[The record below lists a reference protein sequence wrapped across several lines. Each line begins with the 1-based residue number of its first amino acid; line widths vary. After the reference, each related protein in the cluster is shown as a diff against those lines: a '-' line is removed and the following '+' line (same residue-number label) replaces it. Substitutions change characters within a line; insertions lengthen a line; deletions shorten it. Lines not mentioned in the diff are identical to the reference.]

1 MRQVR
6 IKRMH
11 IENFKG
17 LRVFDIEFDPVRTSV
32 VGANGTGKT
41 TLHDAY
47 LWLLTGADS
56 NGSSAFYVQP
66 LDGESRTIDHLNTA
80 VSCVMSFDGEEHE
93 LKRTFEQKWTRKR
106 GTKEDVL
113 CGNTSGY
120 FIDNVPVKAGEYSAE
135 VSRML
140 CCIDN
145 FTLISS
151 VYAFERLDTKV
162 KRAKLIE
169 MAGVIP
175 EIMNESDY
183 PRLWNYWQRVK
194 DIERVKKEVAFELQG
209 LKDAKSKIPVMIT
222 ENERDLPEGIDF
234 DAIRNEIASKKSEI
248 ESIDSTLQKKAD
260 SRSGAFSAV
269 ANLTAQAKDVD
280 SQIEDLLSSIRK
292 QRGKVELDAMSEKN
306 KAYSRVSE
314 IESRIR
320 IAKNEATMLGS
331 QKINLDA
338 RLQTAREQW
347 KTKNAETFREDVM
360 SECPTCHRP
369 FSEEEMTTMRN
380 ELVKAFN
387 ESKTEVMKAIVAN
400 GNEIQSQLTSV
411 KSQIEAKIS
420 EIAAMESDL
429 AEARKALSEA
439 VAKANSIPT
448 VEQAAEASIEY
459 GNLVRRK
466 AEIRQAIAEA
476 TPTEGQDEI
485 ELKNKKERLSSEVES
500 LLRELAKED
509 NIAKVARRRA
519 ELEAEDARLSDEIA
533 ELDGI
538 LYEIQKYAK
547 ARINIVEEMV
557 SSRFKY
563 VRWKMYE
570 PNLTNDGEKEICECL
585 VDGVPVSRNVNLAG
599 RINAGIDIINALS
612 SWLGLSVPLWIDG
625 KESVTSLIDTDAQLI
640 TLQVAE
646 KQPLRVAYNI

>member
-1 MRQVR
+1 
-6 IKRMH
+6 MH
-11 IENFKG
+11 VENFKG

-47 LWLLTGADS
+47 LWLLTGTDS
-56 NGSSAFYVQP
+56 NGSSAFCVQP
-66 LDGESRTIDHLNTA
+66 LDGDSRTIDHLNTA

-93 LKRTFEQKWTRKR
+93 LKRTFEQKWTRRR

-120 FIDNVPVKAGEYSAE
+120 FIDGVPMKAGEYSAE

-183 PRLWNYWQRVK
+183 PHLWNYWQRVK

-292 QRGKVELDAMSEKN
+292 QRGKVELEAMSGKN
-306 KAYSRVSE
+306 KAYSHVSE
-314 IESRIR
+314 IESKIR
-320 IAKNEATMLGS
+320 IIKNEASMLGG
-331 QKINLDA
+331 QKNNLDA

-347 KTKNAETFREDVM
+347 KAKNAETFNDSVM

-369 FSEEEMTTMRN
+369 FSEEEIASMRN

-387 ESKTEVMKAIVAN
+387 ESKTKVMRAIVDN
-400 GNEIQSQLTSV
+400 GNEIASQLSSV
-411 KSQIEAKIS
+411 KSQIEAKNS
-420 EIAAMESDL
+420 EIASLESELDD
-429 AEARKALSEA
+429 ARKGLSEA
-439 VAKANSIPT
+439 VAKVGSIPT

-476 TPTEGQDEI
+476 TPSESQDEI
-485 ELKNKKERLSSEVES
+485 ELRNRKERLSSEVES

-509 NIAKVARRRA
+509 NIAKVAKRRA

-533 ELDGI
+533 KLDGV
-538 LYEIQKYAK
+538 LYEIQRYAK
-547 ARINIVEEMV
+547 ARINIVEDMV

-585 VDGVPVSRNVNLAG
+585 VDGVPVSRNVNQAG

-646 KQPLRVAYNI
+646 NQPLRVAYNL

>member
-1 MRQVR
+1 
-6 IKRMH
+6 MH

-17 LRVFDIEFDPVRTSV
+17 LRLFDIEFDPKRTTV
-32 VGANGTGKT
+32 IGANGTGKT

-66 LDGESRTIDHLNTA
+66 LDGESRTIDHLNTT
-80 VSCVMSFDGEEHE
+80 VSCLMSFDGVEHE
-93 LKRTFEQKWTRKR
+93 LKRTFEQKWTRRR

-120 FIDNVPVKAGEYSAE
+120 FIDNVPMKAGEYSAE
-135 VSRML
+135 IAKML
-140 CCIDN
+140 CSIDN

-169 MAGVIP
+169 MAGAIP
-175 EIMNESDY
+175 DIMNEADY
-183 PRLWNYWQRVK
+183 PRLWKYWQTVK
-194 DIERVKKEVAFELQG
+194 DIDQIRKTVAFKLQG
-209 LKDAKSKIPVMIT
+209 LKEAKGKIPVKIN

-234 DAIRNEIASKKSEI
+234 DTIRNEIAAKKGEI
-248 ESIDSTLQKKAD
+248 EGIDATLHKKAD
-260 SRSGAFSAV
+260 GRSGAFSAV

-280 SQIEDLLSSIRK
+280 AQIEELLSSIRNR
-292 QRGKVELDAMSEKN
+292 RGKVELDAMSEKN

-314 IESRIR
+314 IESKIR
-320 IAKNEATMLGS
+320 IAKNESTMLGS
-331 QKINLDA
+331 QKINLEA
-338 RLQTAREQW
+338 KLQTAREQW
-347 KTKNAETFREDVM
+347 KTKNAETYSEKVV

-369 FSEEEMTTMRN
+369 FSEEEMITMRN

-400 GNEIQSQLTSV
+400 GNEISAQLASV
-411 KSQIEAKIS
+411 KSQIETKNA
-420 EIAAMESDL
+420 EVTAMESEL
-429 AEARKALSEA
+429 TEARKALSEA
-439 VAKANSIPT
+439 VAKVDSIPT

-466 AEIRQAIAEA
+466 SEIHQAIAEA
-476 TPTEGQDEI
+476 TPSEGQDEI
-485 ELKNKKERLSSEVES
+485 ELRNRKERLSVEVES

-509 NIAKVARRRA
+509 NIAKVAKRRA
-519 ELEAEDARLSDEIA
+519 ELEAEDARLSEEIA
-533 ELDGI
+533 ELDGVA
-538 LYEIQKYAK
+538 YEIQKYAK

-585 VDGVPVSRNVNLAG
+585 VDGVPVSKNGNQAG
-599 RINAGIDIINALS
+599 KINAGIDIINAMS

-625 KESVTSLIDTDAQLI
+625 KESVTNLIDTDAQLI

-646 KQPLRVAYNI
+646 KQPLRVAYNL

>member
-1 MRQVR
+1 
-6 IKRMH
+6 MH
-11 IENFKG
+11 VENFKG

-56 NGSSAFYVQP
+56 NGSSAFCVQP
-66 LDGESRTIDHLNTA
+66 LDGDSRTIDHLNTA
-80 VSCVMSFDGEEHE
+80 VSCVMSFDGEEYE
-93 LKRTFEQKWTRKR
+93 LKRTFEQKWTRRR
-106 GTKEDVL
+106 GTKDDVL

-120 FIDNVPVKAGEYSAE
+120 FIDGVPMKAGEYSEAIAK
-135 VSRML
+135 ML
-140 CCIDN
+140 CGADN

-169 MAGVIP
+169 MAGTIP
-175 EIMNESDY
+175 DIMNETDY
-183 PRLWNYWQRVK
+183 PRLWKYWQNVK
-194 DIERVKKEVAFELQG
+194 DVDSIRKTVAFKLQG
-209 LKDAKSKIPVMIT
+209 LKEDKGRIPVKIT
-222 ENERDLPEGIDF
+222 ENERDLPEGVDF
-234 DAIRNEIASKKSEI
+234 DSIRNEIAARKGEI
-248 ESIDSTLQKKAD
+248 EGIDATLQKKAD
-260 SRSGAFSAV
+260 GRNGAFSAV
-269 ANLTAQAKDVD
+269 AGLTAQAKDVD
-280 SQIEDLLSSIRK
+280 AQIEDLLSSIRK

-314 IESRIR
+314 IESKIR
-320 IAKNEATMLGS
+320 IAKNEATMLGR
-331 QKINLDA
+331 QKINLEA

-347 KTKNAETFREDVM
+347 KTKNAETFREEAV

-369 FSEEEMTTMRN
+369 FSEEEITSMRN

-400 GNEIQSQLTSV
+400 GNEIQSQLASV
-411 KSQIEAKIS
+411 KSQIEAKNS

-429 AEARKALSEA
+429 AEARKVLSEA
-439 VAKANSIPT
+439 VAKVNSVPT

-485 ELKNKKERLSSEVES
+485 ELRNRKERLSSEVES

-509 NIAKVARRRA
+509 NIAKVAKRRA

-533 ELDGI
+533 ELDGV
-538 LYEIQKYAK
+538 LYEIQRYSK
-547 ARINIVEEMV
+547 ARINIVEDMV

-585 VDGVPVSRNVNLAG
+585 VDGVPVSRNVNQAG

-646 KQPLRVAYNI
+646 NQPLRVAYNL

>member
-1 MRQVR
+1 
-6 IKRMH
+6 MH
-11 IENFKG
+11 VENFKG

-47 LWLLTGADS
+47 LWLLTGTDS
-56 NGSSAFYVQP
+56 NGSSAFCVQP
-66 LDGESRTIDHLNTA
+66 LDGDSRTIDHLNTA

-93 LKRTFEQKWTRKR
+93 LKRTFEQKWTRRR

-120 FIDNVPVKAGEYSAE
+120 FIDGVPMKAGEYSEAIAK
-135 VSRML
+135 ML
-140 CCIDN
+140 CGADN
-145 FTLISS
+145 FALISS

-169 MAGVIP
+169 MAGTIP
-175 EIMNESDY
+175 DIMNETDY
-183 PRLWNYWQRVK
+183 PRLWKYWQNVK
-194 DIERVKKEVAFELQG
+194 DVDSIRKTVAFKLQG
-209 LKDAKSKIPVMIT
+209 LKEDKGRIPVKIT
-222 ENERDLPEGIDF
+222 ENERDLPEGVDF
-234 DAIRNEIASKKSEI
+234 DSIRNEIAARKGEI
-248 ESIDSTLQKKAD
+248 EGIDATLQKKAD
-260 SRSGAFSAV
+260 GRNGAFSVV
-269 ANLTAQAKDVD
+269 AGLTAQAKDVD
-280 SQIEDLLSSIRK
+280 AQIEDLLSSIRK
-292 QRGKVELDAMSEKN
+292 QRGKVELEAMSEKN

-331 QKINLDA
+331 QKINLEP

-347 KTKNAETFREDVM
+347 KTKNAETFREEAV

-369 FSEEEMTTMRN
+369 FSEEEITSMRN
-380 ELVKAFN
+380 ELVKTFN
-387 ESKTEVMKAIVAN
+387 ESKMEVMKAIVAN

-411 KSQIEAKIS
+411 KSQIEAKNS

-429 AEARKALSEA
+429 TEARKVLSDA
-439 VAKANSIPT
+439 VSKVNSVPT

-476 TPTEGQDEI
+476 TPSESQDEI
-485 ELKNKKERLSSEVES
+485 ELRNKKERLSSEVES

-509 NIAKVARRRA
+509 NIAKVAKRRA

-533 ELDGI
+533 ELDGV
-538 LYEIQKYAK
+538 LYEIQRYAK
-547 ARINIVEEMV
+547 ARINIVEDMV

-585 VDGVPVSRNVNLAG
+585 VDGVPVSRNVNQAG

-646 KQPLRVAYNI
+646 NQPLRVAYNL

>member
-1 MRQVR
+1 
-6 IKRMH
+6 MH

-17 LRVFDIEFDPVRTSV
+17 LRLFDIDFDPERTTV

-47 LWLLTGADS
+47 LWMLTGADS
-56 NGSSAFYVQP
+56 NGSSAFCVQP
-66 LDGESRTIDHLNTA
+66 LDGDSRTIDHLNTA

-93 LKRTFEQKWTRKR
+93 LKRTFEQKWTRRR
-106 GTKEDVL
+106 GTKDDVL

-120 FIDNVPVKAGEYSAE
+120 FIDGVPMKAGEYSEAIAK
-135 VSRML
+135 ML
-140 CCIDN
+140 CGADN

-169 MAGVIP
+169 MAGTIP
-175 EIMNESDY
+175 DIMNETDY
-183 PRLWNYWQRVK
+183 PRLWKYWQNVK
-194 DIERVKKEVAFELQG
+194 DVDSIRKTVAFKLQG
-209 LKDAKSKIPVMIT
+209 LKEDKGRIPVKIT
-222 ENERDLPEGIDF
+222 ENERDLPEGVDF
-234 DAIRNEIASKKSEI
+234 DSIRNEIAARKGEI
-248 ESIDSTLQKKAD
+248 EGIDATLQKKAD
-260 SRSGAFSAV
+260 GRNGAFSAV
-269 ANLTAQAKDVD
+269 AGLTAQAKDVD
-280 SQIEDLLSSIRK
+280 AQIEDLLSSIRK
-292 QRGKVELDAMSEKN
+292 QRGKVELEAMSEKN

-331 QKINLDA
+331 QKINLEA

-347 KTKNAETFREDVM
+347 KTKNAETFREEAV

-369 FSEEEMTTMRN
+369 FSEEEITSMRN

-400 GNEIQSQLTSV
+400 GNEIQSQLASV
-411 KSQIEAKIS
+411 KSQIEAKNS

-429 AEARKALSEA
+429 AEARKVLSDA
-439 VAKANSIPT
+439 VSKVNSVPT

-476 TPTEGQDEI
+476 TPSESQDEI
-485 ELKNKKERLSSEVES
+485 ELRNKKERLSSEVES

-509 NIAKVARRRA
+509 NIAKVDKRRA

-533 ELDGI
+533 ELDGV
-538 LYEIQKYAK
+538 LYEIQRYAK
-547 ARINIVEEMV
+547 ARINIVEDMV

-585 VDGVPVSRNVNLAG
+585 VDGVPVSRNVNQAG

-646 KQPLRVAYNI
+646 NQPLRVAYNI

>member
-1 MRQVR
+1 
-6 IKRMH
+6 MH
-11 IENFKG
+11 VENFKG

-47 LWLLTGADS
+47 LWLLTGTDS
-56 NGSSAFYVQP
+56 NGSSAFCVQP
-66 LDGESRTIDHLNTA
+66 LDGDSRTIDHLNTA

-93 LKRTFEQKWTRKR
+93 LKRTFEQKWTRRR

-120 FIDNVPVKAGEYSAE
+120 FIDGVPMKAGEYSEAIAK
-135 VSRML
+135 ML
-140 CCIDN
+140 CGADN

-169 MAGVIP
+169 MAGTIP
-175 EIMNESDY
+175 DITNETDY
-183 PRLWNYWQRVK
+183 PRLWKYWQNVK
-194 DIERVKKEVAFELQG
+194 DVDSIRKTVSFKMQG
-209 LKDAKSKIPVMIT
+209 LKDAKDKIPVKIT
-222 ENERDLPEGIDF
+222 ENERDLPEGVDF
-234 DAIRNEIASKKSEI
+234 DSIRNEIAARKGEI
-248 ESIDSTLQKKAD
+248 EGIDATLQKKAD
-260 SRSGAFSAV
+260 GRNGAFSAV
-269 ANLTAQAKDVD
+269 AGLTAQAKDVD
-280 SQIEDLLSSIRK
+280 AQIEDLLSSIRK
-292 QRGKVELDAMSEKN
+292 QRGEVEMEAMSEKN

-331 QKINLDA
+331 QKINLEA

-347 KTKNAETFREDVM
+347 KTKNAETFREEAV

-369 FSEEEMTTMRN
+369 FSEEEITSMRN

-411 KSQIEAKIS
+411 KSQIEAKNS

-429 AEARKALSEA
+429 TDARKVLSDA
-439 VAKANSIPT
+439 VSKANSIPT

-476 TPTEGQDEI
+476 TPSESQDEI
-485 ELKNKKERLSSEVES
+485 ELRNRKERLSSEAES

-509 NIAKVARRRA
+509 NIAKVAKRRA

-533 ELDGI
+533 ELDGV
-538 LYEIQKYAK
+538 LYEIQRYAK
-547 ARINIVEEMV
+547 ARINIVEDMV

-585 VDGVPVSRNVNLAG
+585 VDGVPVSRNVNQAG

-646 KQPLRVAYNI
+646 NQPLRVAYNI

>member
-1 MRQVR
+1 
-6 IKRMH
+6 MH
-11 IENFKG
+11 VENFKG

-47 LWLLTGADS
+47 LWLLTGTDS
-56 NGSSAFYVQP
+56 NGSSAFCVQP
-66 LDGESRTIDHLNTA
+66 LDGDSRTIDHLNTA

-93 LKRTFEQKWTRKR
+93 LKRTFEQKWTRRR

-120 FIDNVPVKAGEYSAE
+120 FIDGVPMKAGEYSEAIAK
-135 VSRML
+135 ML
-140 CCIDN
+140 CGADN

-169 MAGVIP
+169 MAGTIP
-175 EIMNESDY
+175 DIMNETDY
-183 PRLWNYWQRVK
+183 PRLWKYWQNVK
-194 DIERVKKEVAFELQG
+194 DVDSIRKTVSFKMQG
-209 LKDAKSKIPVMIT
+209 LKDAKDKIPVKIT
-222 ENERDLPEGIDF
+222 ENERDLPEGVDF
-234 DAIRNEIASKKSEI
+234 DSIRNEIAARKGEI
-248 ESIDSTLQKKAD
+248 EGIDATLQKKAD
-260 SRSGAFSAV
+260 GRNGAFSAV
-269 ANLTAQAKDVD
+269 AGLTAQAKDVD
-280 SQIEDLLSSIRK
+280 AQIEDLLSSIRK
-292 QRGKVELDAMSEKN
+292 QRGKVEMEAMSEKN

-331 QKINLDA
+331 QKINLEA

-347 KTKNAETFREDVM
+347 KTKNAETFREEAV

-369 FSEEEMTTMRN
+369 FSEEEITSMRN

-411 KSQIEAKIS
+411 KSQIEAKNS

-429 AEARKALSEA
+429 TDARKVLSDA
-439 VAKANSIPT
+439 VSKANSIPT

-476 TPTEGQDEI
+476 TPSESQDEI
-485 ELKNKKERLSSEVES
+485 ELRNRKERLSSEAES

-509 NIAKVARRRA
+509 NIAKVAKRRA

-533 ELDGI
+533 ELDGV
-538 LYEIQKYAK
+538 LYEIQRYAK
-547 ARINIVEEMV
+547 ARINIVEDMV

-585 VDGVPVSRNVNLAG
+585 VDGVPVSRNVNQAG

-646 KQPLRVAYNI
+646 NQPLRVAYNI

>member
-17 LRVFDIEFDPVRTSV
+17 LRLFDIDFDPERTSV

-56 NGSSAFYVQP
+56 NGRSAFCVQP
-66 LDGESRTIDHLNTA
+66 LDGDSRTIDHLNTA
-80 VSCVMSFDGEEHE
+80 VSCVMTFDGEEHE
-93 LKRTFEQKWTRKR
+93 LKRTFEQNWTRKR

-120 FIDNVPVKAGEYSAE
+120 FIDNVPMKAGEYSEAIAK
-135 VSRML
+135 ML
-140 CCIDN
+140 CGTDN

-169 MAGVIP
+169 MAGTIP
-175 EIMNESDY
+175 DIMNEKGY
-183 PRLWNYWQRVK
+183 PRLWKYWQKVEDVDSIRK
-194 DIERVKKEVAFELQG
+194 TVAFKLQG
-209 LKDAKSKIPVMIT
+209 LKDAKDKIPVKIT

-234 DAIRNEIASKKSEI
+234 DAIRNEIAARKGEI
-248 ESIDSTLQKKAD
+248 EGIDATLQRKAD
-260 SRSGAFSAV
+260 GRNGAFSTV
-269 ANLTAQAKDVD
+269 AGLTAQAKDVD
-280 SQIEDLLSSIRK
+280 AQIDELLSSIRK

-306 KAYSRVSE
+306 KACSRVSE
-314 IESRIR
+314 IESKIR

-331 QKINLDA
+331 QKINLEG
-338 RLQTAREQW
+338 RLQAAREQW
-347 KTKNAETFREDVM
+347 KTKNAETFREEVA

-369 FSEEEMTTMRN
+369 FSEEEITSMRN

-411 KSQIEAKIS
+411 KSQIEAKNS

-429 AEARKALSEA
+429 TDARKVLSDA

-466 AEIRQAIAEA
+466 SEIRQAIAEA

-485 ELKNKKERLSSEVES
+485 ELRNRKERLSAEVES

-509 NIAKVARRRA
+509 NIAKVAKRRA
-519 ELEAEDARLSDEIA
+519 ELEEEDARLSDEIA
-533 ELDGI
+533 ELDGV
-538 LYEIQKYAK
+538 LYDIQRYAK
-547 ARINIVEEMV
+547 ARINIVEDMV

-585 VDGVPVSRNVNLAG
+585 VDGVPVSRNVNQAG

-612 SWLGLSVPLWIDG
+612 AWLGLSVPLWIDG

-640 TLQVAE
+640 TLQMSE
-646 KQPLRVAYNI
+646 NQPLRVA

>member
-1 MRQVR
+1 
-6 IKRMH
+6 MH

-17 LRVFDIEFDPVRTSV
+17 LRLFDIDFDPVRTSV

-56 NGSSAFYVQP
+56 NGSSAFCVQP
-66 LDGESRTIDHLNTA
+66 LDGDSRTIDHLNTA

-120 FIDNVPVKAGEYSAE
+120 FIDGVPMKAGEYSEAIAK
-135 VSRML
+135 ML
-140 CCIDN
+140 CGADN

-169 MAGVIP
+169 MAGTIP
-175 EIMNESDY
+175 DIMNETDY
-183 PRLWNYWQRVK
+183 PRLWKYWQNVK
-194 DIERVKKEVAFELQG
+194 DVDSIRKTVSFKLQG
-209 LKDAKSKIPVMIT
+209 LKEDKGRIPVKIT
-222 ENERDLPEGIDF
+222 ENERDLPEGVDF
-234 DAIRNEIASKKSEI
+234 DSIRNEIAARKGEI
-248 ESIDSTLQKKAD
+248 EGIDATLQKKAD
-260 SRSGAFSAV
+260 GRNGAFSAV
-269 ANLTAQAKDVD
+269 AGLTAQAKDVD
-280 SQIEDLLSSIRK
+280 AQIEDLLSSIRK
-292 QRGKVELDAMSEKN
+292 QRGKVELEAMSEKN

-331 QKINLDA
+331 QKINLEG
-338 RLQTAREQW
+338 RLQTAREHW
-347 KTKNAETFREDVM
+347 RTKNAETFREEAV

-369 FSEEEMTTMRN
+369 FSEEEITSMRN

-387 ESKTEVMKAIVAN
+387 ESKTEVMKAIVDN

-411 KSQIEAKIS
+411 KSQIEAKNS

-429 AEARKALSEA
+429 TDARKVLSDA
-439 VAKANSIPT
+439 VSKVNSIPT

-485 ELKNKKERLSSEVES
+485 ELRNRKERLSAEVES

-509 NIAKVARRRA
+509 NIAKVAKRRA
-519 ELEAEDARLSDEIA
+519 ELEEEDARLSDEIA
-533 ELDGI
+533 ELDGV
-538 LYEIQKYAK
+538 LYDIQRYAK
-547 ARINIVEEMV
+547 ARINIVEDMV
-557 SSRFKY
+557 SSRFRY

-585 VDGVPVSRNVNLAG
+585 VDGVPVSRNVNQAG

-612 SWLGLSVPLWIDG
+612 AWLGLSVPLWIDG

-640 TLQVAE
+640 TLQVSE
-646 KQPLRVAYNI
+646 NQPLRVA